1 MSFIYVGAG
10 VLLLFSKIFF
20 NFSDLQKF
28 GMGFIL
34 ILYGTF
40 RFYQVLK
47 KKKEHEEN
55 NDK

>member
-10 VLLLFSKIFF
+10 VLLLFSKNFF
-20 NFSDLQKF
+20 NFSNLQKF